1 METAKF
7 SSHFILLSLGGA
19 PQTIWREGQNTV
31 FSEAWILPLILK
43 LGDHLRDT
51 KLNLDIQDAYD
62 FVICQGTKTK

>member
-1 METAKF
+1 MVQ
-7 SSHFILLSLGGA
+7 